1 MPKRWGSP
9 ICVCGCAPA
18 TARSSMP
25 LRFVPPGKN
34 SGSRSGRVAGDPCT
48 PPALCV
54 STAGTASNG
63 CSYGSSTWRRLTGA
77 SAFINIIH
85 ARSGGRQRPVPSAR
99 PAGGNLMAT
108 RFSRRSVIAGAT
120 AVGST
125 IIVKPTRA
133 ADHKFVQYHNQ
144 PAGGTLHKNLVAM
157 WDAVRG
163 ETNGRVET
171 TVYAENNKIAGGD
184 PEALKKLLA
193 GEIQFFTL
201 MGGIIGTV
209 VPVAEAQ
216 QVPFAFKSAPEAHKA
231 IDGPFGRYIGEEMA
245 AKGMYLFPVAGFDNG
260 MRQVTTVNRPIAKP
274 DDFAGMK
281 IRVPPG
287 QMIFDTF
294 AAFGAQPITTP
305 ANQIYDAL
313 KSGKV
318 EAQENPLAIM
328 QGYKLDEMVRYVS
341 MTNHMWSGFNLMAH
355 LSTWMALP
363 DDIKAVI
370 ETNAAKYVRQQREE
384 QGKLNAGLRDTFAA
398 RGIAFNDVDQ
408 AAFRARLPG
417 VYATWKDKLGGKCWS
432 LLEAEV
438 GKAGVTT
445 ARRAVIAAH
454 AGHGQIRDLDTPA
467 SRAEACRKI
476 K

>member
-1 MPKRWGSP
+1 
-9 ICVCGCAPA
+9 
-18 TARSSMP
+18 
-25 LRFVPPGKN
+25 
-34 SGSRSGRVAGDPCT
+34 
-48 PPALCV
+48 
-54 STAGTASNG
+54 
-63 CSYGSSTWRRLTGA
+63 
-77 SAFINIIH
+77 
-85 ARSGGRQRPVPSAR
+85 
-99 PAGGNLMAT
+99 
-108 RFSRRSVIAGAT
+108 
-120 AVGST
+120 
-125 IIVKPTRA
+125 
-133 ADHKFVQYHNQ
+133 
-144 PAGGTLHKNLVAM
+144 
-157 WDAVRG
+157 
-163 ETNGRVET
+163 
-171 TVYAENNKIAGGD
+171 VYAENNKIAGGD

-216 QVPFAFKSAPEAHKA
+216 QVPFAFKSAPEAHQA

-274 DDFAGMK
+274 ADFAGMK

-355 LSTWMALP
+355 LRTWTALP
-363 DDIKAVI
+363 DETKAVI
-370 ETNAAKYVRQQREE
+370 ENNAAKYVRQQREE
-384 QGKLNAGLRDTFAA
+384 QGRLNAGLRDTFAA
-398 RGIAFNDVDQ
+398 RGIAFNEVDQ
-408 AAFRARLPG
+408 AAFRARLPS
-417 VYATWKDKLGGKCWS
+417 VYATWKDKLGNKCWS

-438 GKAGVTT
+438 GKLG
-445 ARRAVIAAH
+445 
-454 AGHGQIRDLDTPA
+454 
-467 SRAEACRKI
+467 
-476 K
+476 